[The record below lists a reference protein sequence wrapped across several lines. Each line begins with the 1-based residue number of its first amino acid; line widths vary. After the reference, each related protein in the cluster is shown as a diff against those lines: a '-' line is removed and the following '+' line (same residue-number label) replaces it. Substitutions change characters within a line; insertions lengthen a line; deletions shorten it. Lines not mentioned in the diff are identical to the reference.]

1 MGHSR
6 RRPIVGRTAD
16 GVGAKYI
23 VVESFQ
29 DDMSA
34 QFVANGTVT
43 YTVDSTIQNILFD
56 SAQQAAVNAT
66 AEEDRYVAAASAIW
80 TNEQATGSVS
90 GIVTLTKVVFAIRIN
105 ITAGTGSVSY
115 HIAQG

>member
-6 RRPIVGRTAD
+6 RRPIVGRTPD
-16 GVGAKYI
+16 GVGATYI
-23 VVESFQ
+23 VVEFE

-34 QFVANGTVT
+34 QFIANGTVT

-56 SAQQAAVNAT
+56 SAQQAAVQGNA
-66 AEEDRYVAAASAIW
+66 EQDRYTAAASAEW
-80 TNEQATGSVS
+80 TNEQTSGSVS
-90 GIVTLTKVVFAIRIN
+90 GIVTLTKVVFALRIN